1 MCEKKSKI
9 VNVSTTD
16 FAPALAY
23 RAAQATYTKRNYMTK
38 QEAAAQ
44 GIDLTPVT
52 KEVQRKA
59 SVAMAED
66 ILSRM
71 GDDKKDINDFVQKM
85 FRGPLGFAAYE
96 VEIVESGHD
105 KAVLDYHFCPLVQAW
120 QSLGLSDEE
129 IAGLCDAA
137 MVGDFVTAETAGFEL
152 ELQKSIAHGDCVCR
166 LVYTQK
172 KKD

>member
-1 MCEKKSKI
+1 MSENKSKI

-71 GDDKKDINDFVQKM
+71 EDKTDIDEKI
-85 FRGPLGFAAYE
+85 AEKAK
-96 VEIVESGHD
+96 EIKE
-105 KAVLDYHFCPLVQAW
+105 K
-120 QSLGLSDEE
+120 
-129 IAGLCDAA
+129 I
-137 MVGDFVTAETAGFEL
+137 
-152 ELQKSIAHGDCVCR
+152 
-166 LVYTQK
+166 
-172 KKD
+172 

>member
-52 KEVQRKA
+52 KEVQRKD
-59 SVAMAED
+59 SVDMAED

-129 IAGLCDAA
+129 IAAQCDAA
-137 MVGDFVTAETAGFEL
+137 MVGDFITAETAGFDL
-152 ELQKSIAHGDCVCR
+152 ELQKAIAHGDCVCR

>member
-1 MCEKKSKI
+1 MSENKSKI

-23 RAAQATYTKRNYMTK
+23 RAAQVTYTKRNYMTK
-38 QEAAAQ
+38 KEAEAQ
-44 GIDLTPVT
+44 GIDLAPVS

-66 ILSRM
+66 IVSRM
-71 GDDKKDINDFVQKM
+71 EDKTDIDEFIKKM
-85 FRGPLGFAAYE
+85 FKGPIGYAAFE
-96 VEIVESGHD
+96 VDVVESGHD
-105 KAVLDYHFCPLVQAW
+105 KVDLEYHYCPLVQAW
-120 QSLGLSDEE
+120 QSMGLSDEE
-129 IAGLCDAA
+129 IAAMCDSA
-137 MVGDFVTAETAGFEL
+137 MVGDSITAETAGFDL
-152 ELQKSIAHGDCVCR
+152 DIQKTIARGDGVCK

>member
-137 MVGDFVTAETAGFEL
+137 MVGDFVTAETAGFDL
-152 ELQKSIAHGDCVCR
+152 ELQQSIAHGDCVCR